1 MLGSSKR
8 RRLGGVLYEIPSS
21 EKFFDL
27 LVQNDLTVMR
37 DTLLEG
43 DLSVLGHTH
52 LRDTDIGTPE
62 VSSALTLYG
71 TVNLNG
77 PIEIHGALD
86 VFGTLTVGSE
96 ADPRKLDVWGGTNLY
111 ELAKFHK
118 GVEFVGPH
126 GGQKIRFTND
136 VVDQASIESGGG
148 LEVSAVGLLTLST
161 DFSMEIKSPEVNFT
175 TGNWSGETGA
185 IELLSGD
192 IELTAGSFQF
202 TTEGDINF
210 AGGATTF
217 EIADFTVVS
226 GLTTYDTAAYVITAA
241 GDVTI
246 TAGLL
251 VSPAAIEIIS
261 TLYATIECE
270 GLMSI
275 KSNIGEVRIS
285 SIIETKLS
293 SLDIVRVQS
302 DEGNVYITAND
313 GAGRINLEGG
323 VHINDEAIDDLKL
336 RAPFK
341 ILAAPPSTAIG
352 TVYLDN
358 GTNTDNGKH
367 NLRIAQSAGVFSDFL
382 VGTVHPE
389 LRVTRVVFDQ
399 EATAPGLV
407 AGTMYGDDGTNT
419 LSFPRPRYYAFSQWH
434 QLAYLVDTAKVFVS
448 SATAPTTTQ
457 GTLYLDDGS
466 GTETGNKGLR
476 HAIGAGDA
484 FRDVMYH
491 GDVVTTLDATDINTT
506 RLDVTR
512 AVFDQE
518 DTAPGLVAG
527 TMYGDDGTNTLS
539 FPRPR
544 YYAFS
549 QWHQLAY
556 LVDTAKV
563 FISSATAPT
572 TIQGTLYLDDGS
584 GTETGNRGL
593 RHAIGAGDA
602 FRDVMYH
609 GDFVTTLNATDINTT
624 RLDVDH
630 IKLTENATA
639 PTGSI
644 GRLYYDDG
652 SNTDSGLA
660 GPRVYQ
666 SNSSV
671 YADLGLYAQGTF
683 TPAIGI
689 SSGLLLFGHTVQ
701 QGSWIRFGNAVFLQI
716 FVAWNTRNSIT
727 GSLYLFGNP
736 IEGNG
741 AFTRQGFPIYLI
753 TLAAAKAANT
763 TYQLQSANG
772 TTRLTITKNTWS
784 STSGGYAN
792 FFGSETQNSGVLQ
805 AAGWWV
811 SEPARWPT

>member
-161 DFSMEIKSPEVNFT
+161 DASMEIKSPEVNFT

-302 DEGNVYITAND
+302 DEGNVYITASN

-466 GTETGNKGLR
+466 GT
-476 HAIGAGDA
+476 D
-484 FRDVMYH
+484 
-491 GDVVTTLDATDINTT
+491 
-506 RLDVTR
+506 
-512 AVFDQE
+512 
-518 DTAPGLVAG
+518 
-527 TMYGDDGTNTLS
+527 
-539 FPRPR
+539 
-544 YYAFS
+544 
-549 QWHQLAY
+549 
-556 LVDTAKV
+556 
-563 FISSATAPT
+563 
-572 TIQGTLYLDDGS
+572 
-584 GTETGNRGL
+584 TGNRGL

-792 FFGSETQNSGVLQ
+792 FNGSETQNSGVLQ

-811 SEPARWPT
+811 SEAARWPT

>member
-1 MLGSSKR
+1 MLGSGKR

-27 LVQNDLTVMR
+27 LVQNDLTVLR
-37 DTLLEG
+37 NTLLEG
-43 DLSVLGHTH
+43 ELSVLGHTH

-161 DFSMEIKSPEVNFT
+161 DASMEIKSPEVNFT

-261 TLYATIECE
+261 TLYTTIQCE
-270 GLMSI
+270 GLMTI
-275 KSNIGEVRIS
+275 ASNIGEVRIS

-302 DEGNVYITAND
+302 DEGNVYITASN

-448 SATAPTTTQ
+448 SATAPTTT
-457 GTLYLDDGS
+457 
-466 GTETGNKGLR
+466 
-476 HAIGAGDA
+476 
-484 FRDVMYH
+484 
-491 GDVVTTLDATDINTT
+491 
-506 RLDVTR
+506 
-512 AVFDQE
+512 
-518 DTAPGLVAG
+518 
-527 TMYGDDGTNTLS
+527 
-539 FPRPR
+539 
-544 YYAFS
+544 
-549 QWHQLAY
+549 
-556 LVDTAKV
+556 
-563 FISSATAPT
+563 
-572 TIQGTLYLDDGS
+572 QGTLYLDDGS

>member
-161 DFSMEIKSPEVNFT
+161 DASMEIKSPEVNFT

-491 GDVVTTLDATDINTT
+491 GD
-506 RLDVTR
+506 
-512 AVFDQE
+512 
-518 DTAPGLVAG
+518 
-527 TMYGDDGTNTLS
+527 
-539 FPRPR
+539 
-544 YYAFS
+544 
-549 QWHQLAY
+549 
-556 LVDTAKV
+556 
-563 FISSATAPT
+563 
-572 TIQGTLYLDDGS
+572 
-584 GTETGNRGL
+584 
-593 RHAIGAGDA
+593 
-602 FRDVMYH
+602 
-609 GDFVTTLNATDINTT
+609 FVTTLNATDINTT

-811 SEPARWPT
+811 SEAARWPT